1 MGTAE
6 RKEREKERR
15 RLDII
20 EAAENVFFSKGY
32 EKATMD
38 DVAKEAELGK
48 GTLYLYF
55 NSKEEIYNEI
65 ISRGMTILYNL
76 FSEAGNDNGDGLCK
90 TRKIGEAYIQFFKQY
105 PNYYNAVLFDYG
117 KEIDPDNVPEK
128 LMELKTKIM
137 GLFISII
144 QEGIDDG
151 SIRSDLDP
159 AKTAVLLWAEAA
171 GVLQLMKYKGTI
183 LNKAL
188 NLDEEEFTSYFFE
201 FTFNALKK

>member
-20 EAAENVFFSKGY
+20 DAAENVFFTKGY

-38 DVAKEAELGK
+38 DIAKEAELGK

-55 NSKEEIYNEI
+55 NSKEEIFNEI
-65 ISRGMTILYNL
+65 ISRGMTILHNL
-76 FSEAGNDNGDGLCK
+76 FTDAANAEGDGLCK
-90 TRKIGEAYIQFFKQY
+90 TRKIGEAYILFFNKY

-117 KEIDPDNVPEK
+117 KEINPDNVPEK
-128 LMELKTKIM
+128 LMDLKTKIM

-151 SIRSDLDP
+151 SIRENIDP
-159 AKTAVLLWAEAA
+159 MKTAVLLWAQAA
-171 GVLQLMKYKGTI
+171 GVLQLMKYKGSI

-188 NLDEEEFTSYFFE
+188 DLDEAEFTNYFFE